1 MRRALVLLLLVGC
14 SAATDDGISVETPL
28 PVAVDGHL
36 VEAVGIET
44 LGGVFTP
51 LLQKGC
57 PLPCE
62 LTQVFST
69 ADDNQREILIHLFRG
84 KQTMVK
90 DAHSLGSY
98 KVSGFRPAPR
108 GQVQVSVRFIAT
120 KEGLKIAASEMGAN
134 SSVLVS
140 RAAP

>member
-1 MRRALVLLLLVGC
+1 VRLGLALLLLVGC
-14 SAATDDGISVETPL
+14 TSATDDGISVESPS
-28 PVAVDGHL
+28 PVTVGGHL
-36 VEAVGIET
+36 LEAVGIET

-69 ADDNQREILIHLFRG
+69 ADDSQREILIHLARG
-84 KQTMVK
+84 KEAMVK
-90 DAHSLGSY
+90 DAHDLGSY

-120 KEGLKIAASEMGAN
+120 EEGLRIAASEAGTNA
-134 SSVLVS
+134 LVHIS

>member
-1 MRRALVLLLLVGC
+1 VRRALVLLLLVGC
-14 SAATDDGISVETPL
+14 TSVSDDGISIESPS
-28 PVAVDGHL
+28 PAAVDGHL

-57 PLPCE
+57 ALPCE
-62 LTQVFST
+62 LAQVFST

-84 KQTMVK
+84 KEAMVK
-90 DAHSLGSY
+90 DAHDLGSF

-108 GQVQVSVRFIAT
+108 GHVQVSVRFIAT
-120 KEGLKIAASEMGAN
+120 EEGLRIAASEVGVD
-134 SSVLVS
+134 SSVHIA